1 MLTIGVVALAVT
13 DVERAADFWRQ
24 ALGYELREDGLGGWA
39 KVLMPPPEHP
49 HRPAA
54 QPGRTALADRLSGPV
69 DLVN

>member
-39 KVLMPPPEHP
+39 KVLMP
-49 HRPAA
+49 AA
-54 QPGRTALADRLSGPV
+54 GPSTPIALQRSRGALP
-69 DLVN
+69 

>member
-39 KVLMPPPEHP
+39 KVLMPAAGQAPPSP
-49 HRPAA
+49 CSAA
-54 QPGRTALADRLSGPV
+54 GAHCLSGPS
-69 DLVN
+69 